1 MFIRGLGLLNECKR
15 WVEVVEGSIEVPGG
29 LAEVIEMLM
38 PEDVQFWTKQG
49 PHELIEIS
57 IDVVASLMEV
67 TDGSMSEGMRH
78 WIDDSLES
86 RACLVS
92 C

>member
-49 PHELIEIS
+49 PHE
-57 IDVVASLMEV
+57 
-67 TDGSMSEGMRH
+67 
-78 WIDDSLES
+78 
-86 RACLVS
+86 
-92 C
+92 